1 MTDYHKGSVDAY
13 YDGLLAK
20 HLADTEDEKWVV
32 VCNDNGE
39 DGFLVID
46 DWGASVGE
54 VFETEKEAQ
63 AYADE
68 LNEQEK
74 YDDYYFE

>member
-1 MTDYHKGSVDAY
+1 MTDYHKGNVDAY
-13 YDGLLAK
+13 HDGLLAK

-46 DWGASVGE
+46 DWGDSVGE

-68 LNEQEK
+68 LNEEEK